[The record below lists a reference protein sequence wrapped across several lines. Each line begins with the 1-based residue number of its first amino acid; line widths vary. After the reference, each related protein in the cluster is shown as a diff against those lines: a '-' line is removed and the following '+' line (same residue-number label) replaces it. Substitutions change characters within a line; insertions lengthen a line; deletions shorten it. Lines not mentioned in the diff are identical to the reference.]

1 MALCAATTKKGEP
14 CMRHTSEGSTLCYL
28 HGGMVVGAEAQLSEP
43 PGLKHG
49 FYRRSFTEDEY
60 KDLIF
65 FAQDMTLVDE
75 LAMGRVQL
83 RRIVNY
89 IEEHEKGMTPDEY
102 ARVSGLVWTGLNT
115 IRRLVESVE
124 GTGPDMWDIVLN
136 QLSIDL
142 GMDL

>member
-1 MALCAATTKKGEP
+1 
-14 CMRHTSEGSTLCYL
+14 MRHTSEGSILCYL
-28 HGGMVVGAEAQLSEP
+28 HGGMVVGAEIEP

-60 KDLIF
+60 KDLIVF
-65 FAQDMTLVDE
+65 GQDFSLVDE

-83 RRIVNY
+83 RRIVKY
-89 IEEHEKGMTPDEY
+89 IETHEEEMRPDEY